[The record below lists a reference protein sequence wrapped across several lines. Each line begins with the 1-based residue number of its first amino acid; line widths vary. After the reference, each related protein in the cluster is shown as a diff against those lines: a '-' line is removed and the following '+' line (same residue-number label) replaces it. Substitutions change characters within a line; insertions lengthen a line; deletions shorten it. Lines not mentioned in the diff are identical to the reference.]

1 MAGARSRCSLEVSV
15 GRSFVAAVYDR
26 RFDNGVKFLLIGLL
40 WLIAAIGLGLSGLLR
55 FVRPPGPQILIA
67 GLTGVLIASYWLGK
81 SFRDWLKELDLR
93 AIVALHLTRFV
104 GFYFLW
110 LYGRGEL
117 PYRFA
122 VPGGWGDIIVA
133 TGAAVILASWS
144 MFGRRRPV
152 LFIWNLYGLVD
163 ILFVVTTAAAEAMAI
178 PGSMAA
184 LLRMPLSL
192 LATFLVP
199 LIISSHLLIFARLRR
214 AASPTS
220 RAPL

>member
-1 MAGARSRCSLEVSV
+1 MS
-15 GRSFVAAVYDR
+15 D
-26 RFDNGVKFLLIGLL
+26 
-40 WLIAAIGLGLSGLLR
+40 
-55 FVRPPGPQILIA
+55 
-67 GLTGVLIASYWLGK
+67 
-81 SFRDWLKELDLR
+81 SFREWLKSLDLR

-133 TGAAVILASWS
+133 SGAVVILASWS
-144 MFGRRRPV
+144 GFAKRRLV
-152 LFIWNLYGLVD
+152 LFVWNLYGLVD
-163 ILFVVTTAAAEAMAI
+163 ILFVVATAAAEGRAN

-199 LIISSHLLIFARLRR
+199 LIISSHALIFARLGRGGR
-214 AASPTS
+214 EETAV
-220 RAPL
+220 

>member
-1 MAGARSRCSLEVSV
+1 MVV
-15 GRSFVAAVYDR
+15 
-26 RFDNGVKFLLIGLL
+26 
-40 WLIAAIGLGLSGLLR
+40 GLSGLLR
-55 FVRPPGPQILIA
+55 NVRPPGPQIVII
-67 GLTGVLIASYWLGK
+67 GLTSALIVTYWLST
-81 SFRDWLKELDLR
+81 SFRDWLKALDRR

-133 TGAAVILASWS
+133 TGAAVILATWS
-144 MFGRRRPV
+144 GFGSRRPV
-152 LFIWNLYGLVD
+152 LFIWNGYGLID
-163 ILFVVTTAAAEAMAI
+163 ILFVVATAGAEGRAN

-199 LIISSHLLIFARLRR
+199 LIMSSHILMFARPR
-214 AASPTS
+214 A
-220 RAPL
+220 RKV

>member
-1 MAGARSRCSLEVSV
+1 MR
-15 GRSFVAAVYDR
+15 
-26 RFDNGVKFLLIGLL
+26 FLLIGLL
-40 WLIAAIGLGLSGLLR
+40 WLAVAIAVGLSGLLSY
-55 FVRPPGPQILIA
+55 VRPLGPQIMIIGLTSALIA
-67 GLTGVLIASYWLGK
+67 AYWASRL
-81 SFRDWLKELDLR
+81 FRDWLKALDLR

-133 TGAAVILASWS
+133 TGAIVILASWS
-144 MFGRRRPV
+144 EFGSRRPV
-152 LFIWNLYGLVD
+152 LLVWNVYGLVD
-163 ILFVVTTAAAEAMAI
+163 ILFVVGTAAAEGRANPA
-178 PGSMAA
+178 SMAP

-199 LIISSHLLIFARLRR
+199 LVVSSHFLMFARLRGR
-214 AASPTS
+214 TM
-220 RAPL
+220 

>member
-1 MAGARSRCSLEVSV
+1 M
-15 GRSFVAAVYDR
+15 
-26 RFDNGVKFLLIGLL
+26 KFLLIGVL
-40 WLIAAIGLGLSGLLR
+40 WLLVAIAVGLSGVLR
-55 FVRPPGPQILIA
+55 QVRPPGPQILIA
-67 GLTGVLIASYWLGK
+67 GLTCALIVSYWLSS
-81 SFRDWLKELDLR
+81 SFRDWLKALHVR

-133 TGAAVILASWS
+133 TGAVAVLASWS
-144 MFGRRRPV
+144 SFGGRRPV
-152 LFIWNLYGLVD
+152 LLMWNIYGLAD
-163 ILFVVTTAAAEAMAI
+163 ILFVVATAAAEATAT
-178 PGSMAA
+178 PASMAA

-199 LIISSHLLIFARLRR
+199 LIISSHLLIFVRLVTRV
-214 AASPTS
+214 PTS

>member
-1 MAGARSRCSLEVSV
+1 MKYWLIGVLWL
-15 GRSFVAAVYDR
+15 VAA
-26 RFDNGVKFLLIGLL
+26 
-40 WLIAAIGLGLSGLLR
+40 IALGLSGLLR

-67 GLTGVLIASYWLGK
+67 GLTGLLIATYWFGK
-81 SFRDWLKELDLR
+81 SFRDWLTTFDLR

-110 LYGRGEL
+110 LYGKGQL

-133 TGAAVILASWS
+133 AAASVMLASWS
-144 MFGRRRPV
+144 MLGRRRPV

-163 ILFVVTTAAAEAMAI
+163 ILFVVTTAAAEAMAV
-178 PGSMAA
+178 PASMAA

-214 AASPTS
+214 GAWATSPAPS
-220 RAPL
+220 RRG

>member
-1 MAGARSRCSLEVSV
+1 M
-15 GRSFVAAVYDR
+15 
-26 RFDNGVKFLLIGLL
+26 KFLLIGLV
-40 WLIAAIGLGLSGLLR
+40 WLLAAIGLGLSGLLR
-55 FVRPPGPQILIA
+55 QVRPPGPQIMIF
-67 GLTGVLIASYWLGK
+67 GLTGALIATYWFSA
-81 SFRDWLKELDLR
+81 SFRSWLNTLDLR

-110 LYGRGEL
+110 LYGKGEL

-144 MFGRRRPV
+144 GFGRWRPV
-152 LFIWNLYGLVD
+152 LLIWNVYGLVD
-163 ILFVVTTAAAEAMAI
+163 VLFVVATAAAEGRAMPA
-178 PGSMAA
+178 SMAA

-199 LIISSHLLIFARLRR
+199 LIVSSHLLIFVRLR
-214 AASPTS
+214 AASIATGV
-220 RAPL
+220 RQ